1 MTEYSTSNMVTE
13 INGYLNKV
21 NHTFFDAVVKLD
33 HILNN
38 DIEIGI
44 DDERNDVIFRLKLL
58 AHIQDSLYNSDE
70 YSQISLRDLG
80 IAVDYKLA
88 LPGTTLDLISVE
100 CVKFIQSFNEFGYT
114 SSCKEEMVEYHKLIL
129 RIWLYHNS
137 FVSTN
142 DVIFRGDLT
151 DDYFEWFIYNKLKD
165 ESLETRCVGMHD
177 AWALALLYGVQH
189 TGEKY
194 VFNPKKEKGLY
205 PDITDEIDDAIP
217 IINRVNQEIDTT
229 SFGKKDLVKVEFDD
243 LFNVEKRTLR
253 LENRRLVQL
262 VDYNH
267 LTTEE
272 KIKDLVPALVCFY
285 VSNILVK

>member
-1 MTEYSTSNMVTE
+1 MNQYNTSNMVSE
-13 INGYLNKV
+13 MNGYLNKV

-33 HILNN
+33 QILNS
-38 DIEIGI
+38 DIEK
-44 DDERNDVIFRLKLL
+44 DDYRTALVFRLSLL

-70 YSQISLRDLG
+70 YSQLSFRDLR
-80 IAVDYKLA
+80 IAVDTKLA
-88 LPGTTLDLISVE
+88 LPGITLDLISVE
-100 CVKFIQSFNEFGYT
+100 CVKFIKSFDEFGYT
-114 SSCKEEMVEYHKLIL
+114 SDRKEEIVEYHKLIL

-137 FVSTN
+137 YVPT
-142 DVIFRGDLT
+142 DDIIFRGDLT
-151 DDYFEWFIYNKLKD
+151 DDYFEWFIYHKLKD
-165 ESLETRCVGMHD
+165 DSLETRCVGMHD

-205 PDITDEIDDAIP
+205 PHITDEIDAAIP

-229 SFGKKDLVKVEFDD
+229 SFGKKDLVKIEFDD

-253 LENRRLVQL
+253 VENRRLPQL
-262 VDYNH
+262 VDYAH
-267 LTTEE
+267 LTAEE

-285 VSNILVK
+285 VTNILVL